1 MSPEH
6 ISTPVPLKNR
16 RKMSHGWLRF
26 LKLIHKGRSQHAE
39 WMLCSPCLYSH
50 LHGTF
55 LCQGNH
61 RTFQGLKGGLAT
73 GDTEPMWVKITF
85 REDVDTNH
93 SVPMAQRS
101 ENYYALFFQVSNGRS
116 RNCCW
121 IEHFWKEIQNG
132 SLKKPSVPQKGKYEG
147 MGHSLVLLWHVE
159 KWWEKFSCC
168 KKKAKDQAFHRWR
181 ESKTLTERWLR
192 SPETLMLATAQE
204 AIWFFEGQST

>member
-101 ENYYALFFQVSNGRS
+101 ENYYALFFKSAMGGQEIAVGLSVFGKKYKMGLWKSLLCLRRANMRGWVIAWF
-116 RNCCW
+116 CC
-121 IEHFWKEIQNG
+121 
-132 SLKKPSVPQKGKYEG
+132 G
-147 MGHSLVLLWHVE
+147 M
-159 KWWEKFSCC
+159 
-168 KKKAKDQAFHRWR
+168 
-181 ESKTLTERWLR
+181 LR
-192 SPETLMLATAQE
+192 SDERSFPVVKKRQRIKLFIDDVRARL
-204 AIWFFEGQST
+204 